1 MDKLRVFESFS
12 GVGSQVMALRNIGVP
27 FEVVGISEVDKWALL
42 AYDSIHKN
50 NEEVE
55 HKTKEEMLEIMNNC
69 HIAYNFSTGKN
80 EMPRNES
87 DIRKLYEAHIRCNNF
102 GDIALIDEKKLPDFD
117 LFTYSFPCK
126 NISVAGQ
133 QAGLEEGSGTQS
145 ALVWEC
151 KRIISEKL
159 PQYLMMENVKNLV
172 GKRHKPLF
180 DLWCKTL
187 EELGYVNY
195 WKVLN
200 GKNFNVP
207 QNRERVIMISIRK
220 DVDKEFQMPDG
231 REDNGIRLKD
241 ILEGEVD
248 SKYYINS
255 DKLIFDDKMLK
266 QLSLIGASRGRYVDE
281 AKTITKQHLEV
292 NQKGVCNSL
301 TTVTTD
307 NLVVEENKLIQVGM
321 LNERGNESNR
331 RVYSEEGLSPTLNSM
346 NGGNRQPK
354 IMKIDI
360 SQKVRIRK
368 YEVDIESLKSE
379 LRAKKTKLKLTNK
392 NISDKLNK
400 PITLVEHWFR
410 NDSCFSIPDEDIWDE
425 LKNILNIEHDY
436 YDESIKEFIE
446 KEGEY
451 EKSNRCY
458 HQEGISPTI
467 TVGSADEK
475 IIINDKSNFVVRK
488 LTPLE
493 CWRLMGYTDKDFYKA
508 KNVANLSNSKLYER
522 AGRGIVVPMLEDIF
536 TELFKEYIVE
546 NNN

>member
-12 GVGSQVMALRNIGVP
+12 GVGSQAMALRNIGVP

-87 DIRKLYEAHIRCNNF
+87 DIRKPYEAHIRCNNF
-102 GDIALIDEKKLPDFD
+102 GDITLIDEKKLPDFD

-126 NISVAGQ
+126 NISIAGQ

-159 PQYLMMENVKNLV
+159 PKYLMMENVKNLV
-172 GKRHKPLF
+172 GKKHKPLF

-266 QLSLIGASRGRYVDE
+266 QLPLIGASRGRYVDE

-331 RVYSEEGLSPTLNSM
+331 RVYSAEGLSPTLNSM

-354 IMKIDI
+354 IITTNICIDDTQGFEKDENGNVI
-360 SQKVRIRK
+360 PRIYDGYIPSMRALR
-368 YEVDIESLKSE
+368 SGLK
-379 LRAKKTKLKLTNK
+379 T
-392 NISDKLNK
+392 IDSDYR
-400 PITLVEHWFR
+400 I
-410 NDSCFSIPDEDIWDE
+410 
-425 LKNILNIEHDY
+425 
-436 YDESIKEFIE
+436 
-446 KEGEY
+446 
-451 EKSNRCY
+451 
-458 HQEGISPTI
+458 
-467 TVGSADEK
+467 
-475 IIINDKSNFVVRK
+475 RK